1 MGQSMQGEI
10 WQRLLSLESRDVVSS
25 WHKQIHGRELSARRT
40 KEITSSAK
48 QAREFFRNS
57 YQSNNS
63 VKPLLSFYGVTSLGR
78 SALLLLKRGSGEEAL
93 APGHGFE
100 TVRWL
105 NTLSGDISAGLSALG
120 SLRIR
125 TCSGLFADFVRE
137 TDNCLCMHVNSAA
150 VDWRISYDVPAL
162 GEEFTLDD
170 LMSRI
175 PDLYDEHQRSS
186 QMIGYAPINSM
197 SYTEE
202 NGFSAKVSSKQFEM
216 FKDSYIRSGFS
227 IARDGDWLSL
237 SCDAA
242 TFKRCTPQFMHTYV
256 NKMFGAIPTL
266 HLAKPFASGS
276 GYPQMAITYMLSY
289 CFGMLC
295 RYFPTHWMSLLS
307 GEKGDALWPAINSAQ
322 KYIDSSFPELIVE
335 FIHDTLD
342 QTRKTAAENPNGE
355 SGDAPNTTP
364 SADV

>member
-1 MGQSMQGEI
+1 MQGEI
-10 WQRLLSLESRDVVSS
+10 WQSLLSLESRDVVSS
-25 WHKQIHGRELSARRT
+25 WHKQICGRELSARRA

-57 YQSNNS
+57 YQSNDS

-93 APGHGFE
+93 VPGHGFE
-100 TVRWL
+100 TVGWL

-120 SLRIR
+120 NLKIR
-125 TCSGLFADFVRE
+125 TRAGLFTDFVRE
-137 TDNCLCMHVNSAA
+137 TGNCMCMHVNSAA
-150 VDWRISYDVPAL
+150 VDWRIPYDIPPL
-162 GEEFTLDD
+162 GEEFTLED

-175 PDLYDEHQRSS
+175 PDLKGEHRRSS
-186 QMIGYAPINSM
+186 QVIGYTSVNSM

-202 NGFSAKVSSKQFEM
+202 RGFNAKIFKQFER
-216 FKDSYIRSGFS
+216 FKDSYVRSGFS
-227 IARDGDWLSL
+227 IARDGDCFNL

-242 TFKRCTPQFMHTYV
+242 TFKRCAPQFMHAYV
-256 NKMFGAIPTL
+256 NKMFGSIPAL
-266 HLAKPFASGS
+266 HLVEPFANGS
-276 GYPQMAITYMLSY
+276 RYSQMAITYMVSY
-289 CFGMLC
+289 CLGMLC
-295 RYFPTHWMSLLS
+295 RYFPTHWISLLG

-342 QTRKTAAENPNGE
+342 QARNAVAENSNGE
-355 SGDAPNTTP
+355 NADAPNMAP
-364 SADV
+364 AADV